1 MAQDLKIEQELVQ
14 IQHLRMEELNVL
26 EMHQNHK
33 IATLTLALLV
43 MIIQN
48 INDREN
54 NSRKFKFLNI
64 LQHAA
69 LSSYFWLAYQKDCFQ
84 NLESH
89 FSQKPY
95 QSLTLSIIN
104 QQCSRLSIA

>member
-33 IATLTLALLV
+33 LATLTLALLV

-64 LQHAA
+64 IQLAN
-69 LSSYFWLAYQKDCFQ
+69 LSSYFWLASDRLF
-84 NLESH
+84 LEYGIT
-89 FSQKPY
+89 FLTK
-95 QSLTLSIIN
+95 TLSK
-104 QQCSRLSIA
+104 SYVKY